1 MRKPTRTIRL
11 HRMPRTVATD
21 VAPEG
26 DENGH
31 LDDDSISVKR

>member
-11 HRMPRTVATD
+11 SIRLRTVASD
-21 VAPEG
+21 VTPGG

-31 LDDDSISVKR
+31 LDDDSISGKR